1 MLFAAG
7 CDKPRANKNKNIQ
20 RPKLL
25 KKYEDSTFSYG
36 FSHKYE
42 KNVTKSVFHRITQ
55 QRTHSGSSQVSKL
68 I

>member
-1 MLFAAG
+1 MLFATG

-25 KKYEDSTFSYG
+25 KKKYEDSTFSYG

-42 KNVTKSVFHRITQ
+42 KMSQKVFFT
-55 QRTHSGSSQVSKL
+55 G
-68 I
+68 